1 MDAHDRELLKQEIKQ
16 ELREKIMKDLTSS
29 CRNNSSSYE
38 HEKRKQEI
46 LKAIDENTPT
56 TAWEAFKQGF
66 LSA

>member
-1 MDAHDRELLKQEIKQ
+1 MDTHDRELLKQE
-16 ELREKIMKDLTSS
+16 LREEVMQDLTSS
-29 CRNNSSSYE
+29 YSSTSLGE

>member
-16 ELREKIMKDLTSS
+16 ELREEIMKDFTSS
-29 CRNNSSSYE
+29 YSSSTSVGE
-38 HEKRKQEI
+38 HEERKQEI

>member
-29 CRNNSSSYE
+29 CRNNASSYE

-66 LSA
+66 SSA

>member
-1 MDAHDRELLKQEIKQ
+1 MDTHDRELLKQEIKQ
-16 ELREKIMKDLTSS
+16 ELREEIMQDLTSS
-29 CRNNSSSYE
+29 YSSTSLGE

>member
-1 MDAHDRELLKQEIKQ
+1 MDTHDRELLKQE
-16 ELREKIMKDLTSS
+16 LREEVMQDLTSS
-29 CRNNSSSYE
+29 YSSTSLGE

-56 TAWEAFKQGF
+56 IAWEAFKQGF